1 METKRLNFYEQT
13 FGDWAILKLFQ
24 KVHGKQVSDKHL
36 SATEYW
42 LQKKAT
48 KLQRWHYFLARWF
61 RSVPFR
67 MAVRSFFGIIFAVL
81 FVFVPKLF
89 SVFPD
94 APLAVIYYIINLTVL
109 VQELHLGIVIQ
120 ASCLTAVALVFGACF
135 GALGAFASRESVG
148 ITIVVALIGTALF
161 TMLHSDPRVAGMVYY
176 TGEINFI
183 FNLLDTRT
191 LGNQSILYTMRITLV
206 ASGLSL
212 LFSLIP
218 AIFVFP
224 RFSAWDMKICIRD
237 ALRNVGASVS
247 SVSSI
252 LLDPVVSVYQLQG
265 SAFQDTANDEN
276 MERSFSVPNSF
287 QETDSI
293 RMETQLDSYSSPSGS
308 FSLQVI
314 DPFKQG
320 WMSGCSYS
328 LKFLESVME
337 GHHLIAARAN
347 ISRARRLVTYST
359 FEPNIAQ
366 MLRKEPTALWGRI
379 LDATEDLI
387 GKVDSLRSVIDGGR
401 RKYTSDTL
409 MRWYDM
415 VPILKEMFAIL
426 ATFCQKTGE
435 CICMKNMS
443 EQLNVMHIT
452 REQLLRLEDIQNRL
466 RDRLQCAYIRYWDT
480 TSRLGAESTALELG
494 PLMFVIVLSKSIL
507 ESCIHVEEEV
517 VHLIVARH
525 EKSLRRGYLNL
536 FGWTRSLFWSFET
549 WFNIIK
555 SFPRQRSQWMALLN
569 CMEFHYFMKKWMGEM
584 IIIIIFLTT
593 PLYKYVTNFDG
604 LWLWMSFMIYFTPT
618 VEGTLI
624 GGLITILGCGSGCV
638 IGFLLM
644 NWKAS
649 AMEPYG
655 LAAVIVIVTTVCVY
669 FMNGPYYVA
678 LLTTC
683 TTLYTMI
690 LYQYSPTEYKAVW
703 HYPLARFVNISL
715 GIVIAIVFS
724 EFIFPHS
731 SLMEARQRLATAMEK
746 MNSWQNWLLSRYFR
760 AVGYHSQGTV
770 VSGII
775 QVKPLD
781 YGEDA
786 NVLLVEEET
795 SCCSHKENELE
806 PNTTSNRFINR
817 IPHID
822 DNESKGKREKNLID
836 WRASILGDLQS
847 SASWIQ
853 SVQNGVASKLHAIPR
868 IVAVTAEREEMLLAR
883 LTAFSTVLEYEPF
896 LTGQFQ
902 YGHYDLFIKPLLK
915 SIQALQ
921 EMKKQLVQ
929 VIVSCIMEGKPFTS
943 LAFLREFGYASVR
956 NTATAAWLSKDYFE
970 QTGSKVLGSLYS
982 GVHRYAEKELAQI
995 LSYTRKGKEEVWKAS
1010 QVMQGG
1016 LSHFFHEMEQQFQHI
1031 GTQIFYTE
1039 KHNSHRQTEEERIS
1053 SHVNHF
1059 VSEDSPHVEAALS
1072 ALGDIFQQGSD
1083 IESKH
1088 FHDTEIPQNHINK
1101 EINKNIPTEETLNSS
1116 TAVCDDI
1123 TCMERDLSSAP
1134 TPMSE
1139 VSSHHSDNTD
1149 REKLDSLKGMSRYSS
1164 FNPKEEMKERHSNG
1178 FYWMIHRALNTGT
1191 KRFGVVGNEMLH
1203 SLTEFLLGREELP
1216 PILHNLRKGAH
1227 QIRLTQANLYANYLH
1242 LEHSYYSSLMHQGL
1256 KVKKEDG
1263 RDETDNGFHSLY
1275 DIPYIRCADDHILF
1289 LASFFIFSYVID
1301 GIKSLATAIADAFM
1315 EDIEEIRERH
1325 QLLIKKEMN
1334 KLQKK
1339 QRNRKGTYHRRRRKS
1354 HLNLIHSSTQNE

>member
-1 METKRLNFYEQT
+1 METKRLNFYEQN
-13 FGDWAILKLFQ
+13 FGDWAILRLFQ
-24 KVHGKQVSDKHL
+24 KDNKKQVSTKHL
-36 SATEYW
+36 SATDYW

-48 KLQRWHYFLARWF
+48 KFQRWRYFLTCWF

-81 FVFVPKLF
+81 FVFIPKLF

-148 ITIVVALIGTALF
+148 ITIIVALIGTALF

-176 TGEINFI
+176 TGEINFM

-191 LGNQSILYTMRITLV
+191 LGNESILYTMRITLV

-218 AIFVFP
+218 AIFIFP

-237 ALRNVGASVS
+237 ALRNVGASMS

-252 LLDPVVSVYQLQG
+252 LLDPVVSVYQLHGIASQE
-265 SAFQDTANDEN
+265 TANDEN
-276 MERSFSVPNSF
+276 MERSSSGLNSF

-293 RMETQLDSYSSPSGS
+293 QLETQLESYSSPSGS
-308 FSLQVI
+308 FSLQKI
-314 DPFKQG
+314 DPFKRD

-328 LKFLESVME
+328 LKFLESIME

-347 ISRARRLVTYST
+347 ISRARRLVTYCS

-435 CICMKNMS
+435 CVCMKNMS
-443 EQLNVMHIT
+443 EQLNIMSIT
-452 REQLLRLEDIQNRL
+452 REQLLRLEDIQKRL
-466 RDRLQCAYIRYWDT
+466 RDSLQYAYMRYWDT

-507 ESCIHVEEEV
+507 ESSIHVEEEL

-549 WFNIIK
+549 WFQIMK

-569 CMEFHYFMKKWMGEM
+569 SMEFHYFMKKWIGEM

-624 GGLITILGCGSGCV
+624 GGLITILGCGFGCI

-655 LAAVIVIVTTVCVY
+655 LAAVIVVVTTVCVY

-731 SLMEARQRLATAMEK
+731 SLMEARQRLAAAMEK
-746 MNSWQNWLLSRYFR
+746 MNSWQSWLLSRYFR
-760 AVGYHSQGTV
+760 AVGYHRKGTV
-770 VSGII
+770 VSGTI

-786 NVLLVEEET
+786 NVLVIEET
-795 SCCSHKENELE
+795 SGNDVNQLE
-806 PNTTSNRFINR
+806 PHSTSNVHEIS
-817 IPHID
+817 PTD
-822 DNESKGKREKNLID
+822 DSKSKQEKDLID
-836 WRASILGDLQS
+836 WRASILRDLQS

-853 SVQNGVASKLHAIPR
+853 SVQNGVASQLHAIPR
-868 IVAVTAEREEMLLAR
+868 IVAATAEREEMLLAR

-902 YGHYDLFIKPLLK
+902 YGHYHLFIQPLVE

-921 EMKKQLVQ
+921 EVKKQLVQ

-970 QTGSKVLGSLYS
+970 QAGSKVLGSLYS
-982 GVHRYAEKELAQI
+982 GIHHYAEKEMAQI
-995 LSYTRKGKEEVWKAS
+995 LSYTHKGKEEVWKAT

-1016 LSHFFHEMEQQFQHI
+1016 LSHFFHEMEQQFHHI
-1031 GTQIFYTE
+1031 GTNLFHAEQN
-1039 KHNSHRQTEEERIS
+1039 NSNGQTEE
-1053 SHVNHF
+1053 HVQPNSESHF
-1059 VSEDSPHVEAALS
+1059 VSLESPHMEAALS
-1072 ALGDIFQQGSD
+1072 TLGDIFQQGPD
-1083 IESKH
+1083 IETNTSNDMEVH
-1088 FHDTEIPQNHINK
+1088 EHHIHNRV
-1101 EINKNIPTEETLNSS
+1101 NSS
-1116 TAVCDDI
+1116 TDSSKEILNSAALDANAS
-1123 TCMERDLSSAP
+1123 MERDLSS
-1134 TPMSE
+1134 TSTL
-1139 VSSHHSDNTD
+1139 SSRDSKVEN
-1149 REKLDSLKGMSRYSS
+1149 RAKMDSLKGMMNRQSS
-1164 FNPKEEMKERHSNG
+1164 LKPKEEKKKHRNG
-1178 FYWMIHRALNTGT
+1178 FSWIIHHALNTGT
-1191 KRFGVVGNEMLH
+1191 KRFGTVGNEMLH
-1203 SLTEFLLGREELP
+1203 SLTEFLLGDEQVP
-1216 PILHNLRKGAH
+1216 PIVHNLRQGAH
-1227 QIRLTQANLYANYLH
+1227 QIRLAQANFYANYLK
-1242 LEHSYYSSLMHQGL
+1242 LEHSYYSSLMDQKLNKAEIDKTNHP
-1256 KVKKEDG
+1256 
-1263 RDETDNGFHSLY
+1263 FHSLY

-1301 GIKSLATAIADAFM
+1301 GIKSLATAIADAFS
-1315 EDIEEIRERH
+1315 EDMEEIRERH

-1339 QRNRKGTYHRRRRKS
+1339 QPERKGIYHRRRGKRLLNRIAKS
-1354 HLNLIHSSTQNE
+1354 SSQDE